1 MDVILV
7 IKKRIW
13 PFLFGLYCALML
25 WLLFDRTGYDAGL
38 PYADQLKYNL
48 LPFETIGRFL
58 RLLGS
63 SQGGLRTHAFIN
75 LAGNVVMFIP
85 LGFFLPKLW
94 QKQRKL
100 WRTLLTTAL
109 IILLVELA
117 QMFTL
122 VGTCDT
128 DDLILNTLGA
138 AIGYSIYKTLIKT
151 GLSK

>member
-1 MDVILV
+1 M

-38 PYADQLKYNL
+38 PYAEQLKYNL

-75 LAGNVVMFIP
+75 LIGNVVMFIP

-94 QKQRKL
+94 KWQQKL
-100 WRTLLTTAL
+100 LRTLLTTAL
-109 IILLVELA
+109 IILLVELT

-138 AIGYSIYKTLIKT
+138 AIGYGIYKILIKT

>member
-1 MDVILV
+1 MILV

-38 PYADQLKYNL
+38 PYAEQLKYNL

-94 QKQRKL
+94 QQQRKL
-100 WRTLLTTAL
+100 RRTLLTPAL
-109 IILLVELA
+109 IILLAELT

-122 VGTCDT
+122 AGSCDT
-128 DDLILNTLGA
+128 DDLILNVLGA
-138 AIGYSIYKTLIKT
+138 AIGYSIYKIIIKT

>member
-1 MDVILV
+1 
-7 IKKRIW
+7 
-13 PFLFGLYCALML
+13 ML

-58 RLLGS
+58 RLLCS

-75 LAGNVVMFIP
+75 LVGNVVMFIP

-100 WRTLLTTAL
+100 WRTLLTTVL
-109 IILLVELA
+109 IILLVELT

-122 VGTCDT
+122 VGSCDT
-128 DDLILNTLGA
+128 DDLILNVLGA
-138 AIGYSIYKTLIKT
+138 AIGYGSYKILIKT

>member
-1 MDVILV
+1 M

-25 WLLFDRTGYDAGL
+25 LLLFDRTGYDAGL
-38 PYADQLKYNL
+38 PYAEQLKYNL

-75 LAGNVVMFIP
+75 LVGNVVMFIP

-100 WRTLLTTAL
+100 WRTLLTTVL
-109 IILLVELA
+109 IILLVELT

-138 AIGYSIYKTLIKT
+138 AVGYGIYKILIKT